1 MIVRV
6 ALVAL
11 WVGSSSCA
19 DRPPSGAPPTTVTTG
34 AELRADTA
42 REPAYA
48 LTAGSTRIL
57 GTLTSEFRID
67 AYFASG
73 VPELDR
79 FVNELRHLLAE
90 YERQGKGKLRVRLIE
105 ANSHELREQAKA
117 NGLHEQPFSER
128 DAVAARRPTI
138 AQGYLGL
145 VFEYGGQKAAIPML
159 PLDTRGLEFWI
170 SNKIRE
176 TRDKAHGIKHRI
188 GVVTAKAELQ
198 LTDAHLITRQGTGGG
213 PTLKGIM
220 EQAFPFY
227 QLETVELRDGA
238 NAIDPSL
245 VGLIVTQPQQDY
257 VEPELRRID
266 EFLMLGGKALVVYA
280 SAVNLKAHDPSFVA
294 TLSTR
299 GLEALLD
306 GYGLHLNRDAVF
318 DHGSQF
324 LVQVTTQ
331 SGSQAAIRH
340 PGMALV
346 LGDPATPEREQL
358 LDVGFAA
365 FFRMDAVIFPFPSS
379 VELLRYKQPASVLL
393 QAVARST
400 PQSSV
405 ETSATVDMKLR
416 EHWTPTPP
424 LRQRILAAYAEGR
437 LQSAFAGK
445 PPPNMSQPARASRS
459 SRVLLVSSSLI
470 LTNPFAY
477 AGNGVG
483 AGSDDLQ
490 LAMFAQPYTKHLTS
504 TIISLKNT
512 LDWMIGDDDLAAASA
527 KLVGHAHEK

>member
-6 ALVAL
+6 AVVAL
-11 WVGSSSCA
+11 LVGSSSCA
-19 DRPPSGAPPTTVTTG
+19 ARPPSGAPPTPVTPRG
-34 AELRADTA
+34 ALRADTD
-42 REPAYA
+42 REPPYA
-48 LTAGSTRIL
+48 LTAGSKRIL
-57 GTLTSEFRID
+57 GALKSELHID

-73 VPELDR
+73 VPEVDR
-79 FVNELRHLLAE
+79 FVGELRHLLAE
-90 YERQGKGKLRVRLIE
+90 YERQGRGKLKVRLIE
-105 ANSHELREQAKA
+105 ANSDELREQAKE
-117 NGLHEQPFSER
+117 NGLQEQPFFER
-128 DAVAARRPTI
+128 DAVDPKRPTM

-176 TRDKAHGIKHRI
+176 TRDKADGIKHRI
-188 GVVTAKAELQ
+188 GVVTAKAELK
-198 LTDAHLITRQGTGGG
+198 LTDANLIPKQGPGGG
-213 PTLKGIM
+213 PTLKGII

-227 QLETVELRDGA
+227 QLEAIELGNGA
-238 NAIDPSL
+238 NAIDPDL
-245 VGLIVTQPQQDY
+245 VGLIITQPQQDY

-266 EFLMLGGKALVVYA
+266 EFLMLGGKSLVVYA
-280 SAVNLKAHDPSFVA
+280 SAVNLRAHDSSFVA

-324 LVQVTTQ
+324 RVEVTTQ
-331 SGSQAAIRH
+331 SGGQAAIRH
-340 PGMALV
+340 PGMAVV
-346 LGDPATPEREQL
+346 LGDAAAPEGEQL
-358 LDVGFAA
+358 LDAGFAA
-365 FFRMDAVIFPFPSS
+365 FFRMDEVIFPFPSS

-400 PQSSV
+400 PQTSV
-405 ETSATVDMKLR
+405 DTSATVDMKLR

-424 LRQRILAAYAEGR
+424 LRQRILAAYAEGQ
-437 LQSAFAGK
+437 LQSAFAGA
-445 PPPNMSQPARASRS
+445 PLSNMSQPRRALRS
-459 SRVLLVSSSLI
+459 SRVLLVSSSLF

-477 AGNGVG
+477 AGNGPG
-483 AGSDDLQ
+483 AGSNDPQ
-490 LAMFAQPYTKHLTS
+490 LLMLAQPYTKHLTS

-512 LDWMIGDDDLAAASA
+512 LDWMMGDDDLAAASA
-527 KLVGHAHEK
+527 KLVRDPRKK